1 MRKIKINNVRKNIL
15 KRTNFLLVIKID
27 LLWREDLEFPWSIG
41 NNLHWTKENN
51 FNWTG
56 YILLYFASPDFRKLT
71 YSSEKNMSSRIPGFL
86 IRHYIFSIFNWELK
100 ITVILVVRIRSR
112 LMTIFTISQF
122 ISNLLLGEWTT
133 RPEKVKGRKRK
144 ERTCRKSSSKPLQTG
159 FDGEKV

>member
-1 MRKIKINNVRKNIL
+1 LNFLDQLETTYIEPRKI
-15 KRTNFLLVIKID
+15 TSTEQDTF
-27 LLWREDLEFPWSIG
+27 SS
-41 NNLHWTKENN
+41 
-51 FNWTG
+51 
-56 YILLYFASPDFRKLT
+56 ILLPPDFRKLT

-159 FDGEKV
+159 FDWEKV